1 MCFCFA
7 HVAVV
12 SPTRRFPDKLY
23 LRGRRVTAAQY
34 LGLHNTAP
42 EKEFFFG
49 SELSTLDPTGGR
61 RQWWSLNEVLT
72 RLREV
77 YTGTLTVRPPTS
89 SFNLTLTFM

>member
-1 MCFCFA
+1 MCVCIVYVLF
-7 HVAVV
+7 VLT
-12 SPTRRFPDKLY
+12 PRFPDKLY

-42 EKEFFFG
+42 EKKFFFG

-77 YTGTLTVRPPTS
+77 YTGTLTVRKKGGKM
-89 SFNLTLTFM
+89 NGGRV